1 MYEFA
6 TVALLGLG
14 VLGLTNLIV
23 ELVPD
28 FARFRTLFTF
38 ALAVAGVVALD
49 YSVLAGFG
57 IEVREAW
64 MGPLGTGLIVGSL
77 ASVWQAA
84 LAWLQAPEATVG
96 ETGGAKRPRIAA

>member
-6 TVALLGLG
+6 TIVLLGLG
-14 VLGLTNLIV
+14 VLGMTNLIV

-28 FARFRTLFTF
+28 SARFRTLFTF
-38 ALAVAGVVALD
+38 VLAMAGVVALD

-57 IEVREAW
+57 VEVREAW
-64 MGPLGTGLIVGSL
+64 MGPVATGLMVGSL

-84 LAWLQAPEATVG
+84 LAWLHAPETTISGTDSAR
-96 ETGGAKRPRIAA
+96 RPRIAA

>member
-14 VLGLTNLIV
+14 VLGVTNLIV

-28 FARFRTLFTF
+28 SARFRTLFMF
-38 ALAVAGVVALD
+38 VLAVAGVVALD

-57 IEVREAW
+57 IDVRDAS
-64 MGPLGTGLIVGSL
+64 MGPWVTGLIVGSL
-77 ASVWQAA
+77 AMAWQTA
-84 LAWLQAPEATVG
+84 LAWLHAPEATVS
-96 ETGGAKRPRIAA
+96 ETGSAQRARMAA

>member
-6 TVALLGLG
+6 TIVLLGLG
-14 VLGLTNLIV
+14 VFGVTNLIV

-28 FARFRTLFTF
+28 SARFRTLLMFV
-38 ALAVAGVVALD
+38 LAVAGVVALD

-64 MGPLGTGLIVGSL
+64 MGPWATGLIVGSV
-77 ASVWQAA
+77 AMAWQTT
-84 LAWLQAPEATVG
+84 LAWLHAPEGAVSD
-96 ETGGAKRPRIAA
+96 TGSARRPRIAA